1 MRLYLSVDME
11 GLAGVAHPAQTY
23 FDRDGV
29 TDRTD
34 YDRSR
39 GLMAAE
45 TNAAIRAAFESGAD
59 EVTVNDSHWQMRNLR
74 AEDLDPRAR
83 LIVGDK
89 PYSMTQGIG
98 AEGDG
103 SGFEAAAFIGYHAG
117 AGHPSGI
124 IGHTYAG
131 IIVMEARVNG
141 VPYNEAGLNALRLG
155 HHGVPVVLASGDDAL
170 AGEIE
175 LLLPWAERVVVKRA
189 QASMVADM
197 LSPERACTEI
207 AAGMRRALGRLA
219 EMPPYRLPDPLRL
232 EVDLRLPIMADYC
245 AMIPTVERIGP
256 RSVGVEPP
264 DGEALFAVFMAI
276 VRMAAVPG

>member
-11 GLAGVAHPAQTY
+11 GLAGVAHPAQT
-23 FDRDGV
+23 FFGRDGA
-29 TDRTD
+29 TDRVD

-39 GLMAAE
+39 GLMAGE
-45 TNAAIRAAFESGAD
+45 TNAAIAAAFEAGLT

-89 PYSMTQGIG
+89 PWSMTQGIG

-103 SGFEAAAFIGYHAG
+103 QGFAAAAFVGYHAG

-124 IGHTYAG
+124 IAHTYAG
-131 IIVMEARVNG
+131 VAVLEVRVNG
-141 VPYNEAGLNALRLG
+141 VPHNEAGLNALRLG
-155 HHGVPVVLASGDDAL
+155 HFGVPLAFVSGDDAL

-189 QASMVADM
+189 QAAYVAESD
-197 LSPERACTEI
+197 SPEVACRAI
-207 AAGMRRALGRLA
+207 SDGLARALGRLDQ
-219 EMPPYRLPDPLRL
+219 MPLYRLPELHL

-245 AMIPTVERIGP
+245 ALLPGVERIGP
-256 RSVGVEPP
+256 RTVAAEPEDP
-264 DGEALFAVFMAI
+264 DAMFATFISI
-276 VRMAAVPG
+276 VRMAQVPG

>member
-11 GLAGVAHPAQTY
+11 GVAGIAHPAQTY
-23 FDRDGV
+23 FDREGV

-34 YDRSR
+34 YDRGR
-39 GLMAAE
+39 TLMAGE
-45 TNAAIRAAFESGAD
+45 TNAAIGAAFEAGAT
-59 EVTVNDSHWQMRNLR
+59 EIVVNDSHWQMRNLR

-103 SGFEAAAFIGYHAG
+103 VGFAAAAFVGYHAG
-117 AGHPSGI
+117 AGHPTGI

-131 IIVMEARVNG
+131 VVMEVRVNG
-141 VPYNEAGLNALRLG
+141 VPHNEAGLNALRLG
-155 HHGVPVVLASGDDAL
+155 QHGVPVALVSGDDAL
-170 AGEIE
+170 ASEIE

-189 QASMVADM
+189 QAAFTAEGDSPDVA
-197 LSPERACTEI
+197 RTRI
-207 AAGMRRALGRLA
+207 ADGLRRALGRLD
-219 EMPPYRLPDPLRL
+219 EMPVYRLPSLRV

-245 AMIPTVERIGP
+245 ALIPTVERIGP
-256 RSVGVEPP
+256 RSVAAEPV
-264 DGEALFAVFMAI
+264 DADAMYATFISI
-276 VRMAAVPG
+276 VRMAQVPG